1 MAGFIM
7 QVQSAIFLL
16 YVRWNP
22 DSPRIVWDV
31 VSIRTGL
38 ARMPVELRRGE
49 PNTPLAFQR
58 RDACHLKQQAGHGKI
73 IVGIGQSTKDSISW
87 IADYDNLYFAY
98 SSAEEQIRTLIKLL
112 FRGAVA
118 FGAKTYQRYPSIS
131 KRKIIT
137 KAYGFIRQD
146 IVQFNTITVGYDV
159 DFVSPI
165 FEHGLPCL

>member
-1 MAGFIM
+1 M
-7 QVQSAIFLL
+7 
-16 YVRWNP
+16 Y
-22 DSPRIVWDV
+22 
-31 VSIRTGL
+31 
-38 ARMPVELRRGE
+38 E

-58 RDACHLKQQAGHGKI
+58 RDACHLKQQAGHGKSLSGSDRARKI
-73 IVGIGQSTKDSISW
+73 
-87 IADYDNLYFAY
+87 AY
-98 SSAEEQIRTLIKLL
+98 SPAEEQIRTLSKLL
-112 FRGAVA
+112 FREAVA